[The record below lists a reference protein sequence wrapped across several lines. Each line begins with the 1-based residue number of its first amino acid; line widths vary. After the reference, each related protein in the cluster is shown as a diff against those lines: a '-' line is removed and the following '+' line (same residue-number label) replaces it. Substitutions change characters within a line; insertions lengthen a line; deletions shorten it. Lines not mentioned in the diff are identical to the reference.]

1 MEEGDRPERRG
12 GDSQSLK
19 KYLQEISKLPRITA
33 DEEKRLGAKIR
44 RAGRDAKDSIRQ
56 LVEANLRFVVSFAKK
71 YRGCGLSFL
80 DLINEGNIGLIEA
93 AKRFDP
99 EKNVK
104 FITYAVWWI
113 RQSIVHALSDQSGAF
128 RLPQKQA
135 NLLYRIGKTI
145 QQLTLEFERSPN
157 PEEIGTRLGIPV
169 EEVNALLRVSDDNV
183 SLSTVIDE
191 EHDFHLADKLEQDS
205 MASPDESYF
214 RSSLRELIRD
224 CLEDLDKKEEL
235 VVRLRFGLS
244 EEGSEKD
251 PMTLKEIGDILHL
264 SRERIRQIE
273 AQALEKLFRS
283 DRVQHLR
290 VYLN

>member
-1 MEEGDRPERRG
+1 MDDGDRPERRVV
-12 GDSQSLK
+12 DSQSLK

-33 DEEKRLGAKIR
+33 DDEKRLGAKIKR
-44 RAGRDAKDSIRQ
+44 GSKDAKESIRE

-99 EKNVK
+99 AKNVK

-145 QQLTLEFERSPN
+145 QQLTVELEHSPT
-157 PEEIGTRLGIPV
+157 PEEIGGRLGIPV
-169 EEVNALLRVSDDNV
+169 TEVNALLRVSDDNV

-191 EHDFHLADKLEQDS
+191 EHDFHLADKLEQG
-205 MASPDESYF
+205 MLAPPDEDYF
-214 RSSLRELIRD
+214 RSSLKELIRN
-224 CLEDLDKKEEL
+224 CLDELDDKEEL
-235 VVRLRFGLS
+235 VVRLRFGLA
-244 EEGSEKD
+244 EGGSEKD
-251 PMTLKEIGDILHL
+251 PMTLKEIGDILSL

-273 AQALEKLFRS
+273 AQALQKLFRS
-283 DRVQHLR
+283 ERVQHLR